1 MKSVTVIVT
10 RYAESDQIVFACLES
25 LSSQTIP
32 VHVLFL
38 DQKCSEK
45 VKEYADS
52 GEDSIVSIEYV
63 IIPAKSL
70 SYARNYGLEKAQ
82 TQYVAFCDV
91 DCILDSQWAE
101 AIENAFNS
109 TGATILGTKI
119 LPAWEIKPSWYMET
133 KLLREFFSLLDIGEG
148 TISVSKVVGAS
159 FAIDKTRMNPEFS
172 FDENLGRQNGRL
184 LCGEE
189 TDLCMRVLQSGGKIF
204 YTSQAI
210 AKHQIQKERISFI
223 WLQKRAYYG
232 GFSRAV
238 RGGKIDPFSKKV
250 GLIDKIGILL
260 FMPSY
265 FAGRVYGLWLK
276 RLVSG
281 RLD

>member
-10 RYAESDQIVFACLES
+10 RYAESDEIAFSCLKS
-25 LSSQTIP
+25 LMNQTISF
-32 VHVLFL
+32 HVLFL
-38 DQKCSEK
+38 DQKGSEK
-45 VKEYADS
+45 VKEFADS
-52 GEDSIVSIEYV
+52 TNDSSVSIEYL

-70 SYARNYGLEKAQ
+70 SYARNYGLKKAQ

-101 AIENAFNS
+101 AIENAFKG
-109 TGATILGTKI
+109 TGATIVGTKI
-119 LPAWEIKPSWYMET
+119 LPVWEIKPSWYMET
-133 KLLREFFSLLDIGEG
+133 KLLRDFFSLLDMGDG

-159 FAIDKTRMNPEFS
+159 FAIDKTRMSPELF

-189 TDLCMRVLQSGGKIF
+189 TDLCIRVLQGGGKIF
-204 YTSQAI
+204 YTSHAI
-210 AKHQIQKERISFI
+210 AKHQIQKERISFV

-238 RGGKIDPFSKKV
+238 RGGKIDPFSRKV

-265 FAGRVYGLWLK
+265 VAGRVHGLWLK
-276 RLVSG
+276 R
-281 RLD
+281 